1 MAECHGRAKCEQ
13 TYFSTLALLRA
24 EQDALKAANQR
35 IAELTNVS
43 DEAVKRGMETAKSRV
58 SNLTHR
64 RFAED
69 LFSNHRFVLEGA
81 IRAALG
87 AYVRG

>member
-43 DEAVKRGMETAKSRV
+43 DEAVERGMEAAKLRV
-58 SNLTHR
+58 SNLAHR
-64 RFAED
+64 RFAD
-69 LFSNHRFVLEGA
+69 DFFSNHRFVLKGA
-81 IRAALG
+81 IRAALE
-87 AYVRG
+87 AFVSR